1 MSMQLL
7 FCKFDL
13 VSHHFISLISLS
25 CTETVKGKNWIYD
38 AYYIIIVA
46 LVLVWEW
53 SLTLTYTTVSSYTKV
68 QFS

>member
-1 MSMQLL
+1 MQLL
-7 FCKFDL
+7 FCKFDWS
-13 VSHHFISLISLS
+13 SHHFTSLISLS
-25 CTETVKGKNWIYD
+25 CTETVKGKNRIYD